1 MSLIGNFGLIDLD
14 ILTEFNLYNIIFAK
28 DQLGLDDEKTV
39 ILTNLLFSVLRN
51 NNRRYQLKTKELGP

>member
-51 NNRRYQLKTKELGP
+51 NNDRYVLKSRELGP

>member
-14 ILTEFNLYNIIFAK
+14 IITEFNLYNIIFAK